1 MTLWINFSFYVFLLF
16 EICISEVGANSCKSC
31 NELTK
36 KELNPKIFTDRS
48 SNNGKLY
55 FRYLMVDPKSDS
67 LFVGAMNNIY
77 KLNMQGIDVGSRQRT
92 LSVDSQK
99 HRDCMMLGK
108 QDVPDCQNHIRFIAR
123 NESQSDQLYVCGTG
137 AYNPLGYVVSASEL
151 IGDESAVG
159 VGVCS
164 TDPSDNSTAVFVE
177 SGNPG
182 NVSALY
188 SATISSFFNFHIF
201 RPKLFNR
208 DGTEA
213 SGRMQS
219 VDIIVWMNNP
229 QYVGSFD
236 VGDKVLF
243 FFRETALEFYNYE
256 RKIVSRVAKVCK
268 KDRGGRSLLQNRWTS
283 YQKARLNCS
292 IPGEFPYYFD
302 EIQDVVTVDHN
313 TFFGLFTT
321 NVNGL
326 TASAICAYTLEDIQA
341 SFDGLV
347 KEQKTEDD
355 IWQAVPKEK
364 EPSVRPGNCSIE
376 DSLELPSEALSFFR
390 LRPLMDKA
398 VMHKYG
404 KPIYYQGG
412 IQMTRLAV
420 IPNLN
425 QDPNNLLFFASSNN
439 GDVYKIFTRTDNSM
453 FKTRLSSKYNIF
465 NSPHPIWSMKIH
477 NNQLYLGTDE
487 EVVQIGVQTCN
498 LYTKI
503 DSCAKD
509 PFCAWFNVT
518 SKCVVYS
525 EVMKATDKSFYITY
539 ENIDTYEE
547 KTTEPLYRPKVF
559 IRNISSSVTFEV
571 DYNLCTSDRKI
582 RWTFQHSDNSAEED
596 VRYSATH
603 QLTTEDSLI
612 ITKVQSRDNG
622 TYRARDMN
630 NKVLSEHKLNV
641 LVGIQAVEQEWMD
654 QFEKWSD
661 MFQKQQR
668 LMEDYQKSCPSP

>member
-1 MTLWINFSFYVFLLF
+1 MRLHRTTNMTLWINFLFCVFLLF
-16 EICISEVGANSCKSC
+16 GICILDVGANSCKSC
-31 NELTK
+31 NELTP
-36 KELNPKIFTDRS
+36 KELKPKIYPEPGT
-48 SNNGKLY
+48 NNKLQY
-55 FRYLMVDPKSDS
+55 FRYLMENKS
-67 LFVGAMNNIY
+67 LPVE
-77 KLNMQGIDVGSRQRT
+77 T
-92 LSVDSQK
+92 QK
-99 HRDCMMLGK
+99 KRDCLMLGK
-108 QDVPDCQNHIRFIAR
+108 QEVPDCQNHIRFIAR
-123 NESQSDQLYVCGTG
+123 NESKSGQLYVCGTG
-137 AYNPLGYVVSASEL
+137 AYNPIGYADNSNVV
-151 IGDESAVG
+151 GSAVG

-177 SGNPG
+177 YGNPG

-201 RPKLFNR
+201 RPKLYNR
-208 DGTEA
+208 DGTVA

-219 VDIIVWMNNP
+219 VDINAWMNNP

-313 TFFGLFTT
+313 TFYGLFTT

-341 SFDGLV
+341 SFDGLF
-347 KEQKTEDD
+347 KEQVTEDD
-355 IWQAVPKEK
+355 IWQTVPKEK
-364 EPSVRPGNCSIE
+364 EPSCSIE
-376 DSLELPSEALSFFR
+376 DSLELPSDALSFFR

-404 KPIYYQGG
+404 KPIYYKGG
-412 IQMTRLAV
+412 LQMTRLAV
-420 IPNLN
+420 IPNIN
-425 QDPNNLLFFASSNN
+425 EDPNNLLFFASSNN

-465 NSPHPIWSMKIH
+465 NSPRPIWSMKIH
-477 NNQLYLGTDE
+477 DKQLYLGTDE
-487 EVVQIGVQTCN
+487 EVVQIGVQTCSQ
-498 LYTKI
+498 YTKI
-503 DSCAKD
+503 DSCAND
-509 PFCAWFNVT
+509 PFCAW
-518 SKCVVYS
+518 SKLNSRC
-525 EVMKATDKSFYITY
+525 DD
-539 ENIDTYEE
+539 IDTYEE
-547 KTTEPLYRPKVF
+547 NAAEQLYKPKNF
-559 IRNISSSVTFEV
+559 IRNVSSSVTFEV

-582 RWTFQHSDNSAEED
+582 RWTFQRDADDSEVD
-596 VRYSATH
+596 VHYNNTH

-612 ITKVQSRDNG
+612 ITEVSSNDNG
-622 TYRARDMN
+622 TYRAKDVN
-630 NKVLSEHKLNV
+630 NKVLSLYTLNV
-641 LVGIQAVEQEWMD
+641 MDGIQAIEQVWID
-654 QFEKWSD
+654 QFEQWSD
-661 MFQKQQR
+661 MFEKQKQ
-668 LMEDYQKSCPSP
+668 KNCAAP